1 MKRGSKKDI
10 PENRDLRKTKLTLSI
25 TPEDKI
31 KLKIIAAKKQKSIS
45 AMLHEWIENNV
56 EEADV

>member
-1 MKRGSKKDI
+1 MKKGSKKDV
-10 PENRDLRKTKLTLSI
+10 PENRDLRKTKLTL
-25 TPEDKI
+25 
-31 KLKIIAAKKQKSIS
+31 SIS